1 MTTEDKTGDKL
12 VASIRKTK
20 AGAAGNDQA
29 DPAKPS
35 TPATRKKT
43 AARRAPTKTESARS
57 ESGGGQYQ
65 SEGRVWPD

>member
-20 AGAAGNDQA
+20 AGATGNDPG
-29 DPAKPS
+29 DTAKPS
-35 TPATRKKT
+35 TPTTRKKT
-43 AARRAPTKTESARS
+43 AAKRATAKTESTRS
-57 ESGGGQYQ
+57 ERGGGQYQ